1 MSVFDGLRF
10 RKVFSPIH
18 NLDPRIKFI
27 YVIAIFV
34 VAILFNQIIPLLIL
48 FVMQIPFV
56 LLARVQKQWLRSLRG
71 AAFLATF
78 IFVVNVGTTYFT
90 SGYLLTAINVENAAA
105 MTLRFVVLVESFSVF
120 FLTTSPDHL
129 GLALEESRVP
139 YEFAFAF
146 TTAVRFVPVLAEEAQ
161 TIMDAQKAR
170 GLELEKGGLLKRI
183 RNYVPVLIPLIV
195 SAIRRSLEL
204 AEAMESRAWGAT
216 KKRTNLYLLKLH
228 KGDYSLLS
236 ITVGILLC
244 CCLRSLFCDDP
255 NNNPIIII
263 NNSQSNCRSKHW
275 LHRHFFDR

>member
-1 MSVFDGLRF
+1 MSVFDGLKF
-10 RKVFSPIH
+10 RKVYSPIH

-27 YVIAIFV
+27 YVIAVFISAIIFTE
-34 VAILFNQIIPLLIL
+34 IIPLFFL
-48 FVMQIPFV
+48 FFLQIPFV
-56 LLARVQKQWLRSLRG
+56 LLAKVQKQWLRSLRG
-71 AAFLATF
+71 AAFLASF
-78 IFVVNVGTTYFT
+78 IFIINIATTYFT
-90 SGYLLTAINVENAAA
+90 TGYTLTAVNIENAAS

-129 GLALEESRVP
+129 GLALEQTRVP
-139 YEFAFAF
+139 FEFAFAF

-228 KGDYSLLS
+228 RGDFGLLA
-236 ITVGILLC
+236 ITVGILVVAIYV
-244 CCLRSLFCDDP
+244 RLFVFIP
-255 NNNPIIII
+255 HL
-263 NNSQSNCRSKHW
+263 SVF
-275 LHRHFFDR
+275 L

>member
-1 MSVFDGLRF
+1 MSVFDGLKF
-10 RKVFSPIH
+10 RKVSSPIH
-18 NLDPRIKFI
+18 NLDPRVKFI

-34 VAILFNQIIPLLIL
+34 VAIIFYQIIPLAVL
-48 FVMQIPFV
+48 FLMQLPFV
-56 LLARVQKQWLRSLRG
+56 FLARVQRQWLRSLRG
-71 AAFLATF
+71 AAFLALF
-78 IFVVNVGTTYFT
+78 IFIVNIGTTFFT
-90 SGYLLTAINVENAAA
+90 KNFTLPPSDIENAVS

-129 GLALEESRVP
+129 GLALEESKVP

-183 RNYVPVLIPLIV
+183 RNYIPVLIPLIV

-216 KKRTNLYLLKLH
+216 KKRTNLYALKLR
-228 KGDYSLLS
+228 KGDYALLAISIAIIIVSVYLRLYVQIPTIVSLL
-236 ITVGILLC
+236 
-244 CCLRSLFCDDP
+244 
-255 NNNPIIII
+255 
-263 NNSQSNCRSKHW
+263 
-275 LHRHFFDR
+275 